1 MIASLQLDCP
11 RECARIVA
19 FLRRQLDQAGFAR
32 LVLGISGGID
42 SVLVAALSARAI
54 GPEHVHAVVMPYRTS
69 TPESA
74 THARLAIAWLGLP
87 WEWCDISAMV
97 DAMVATDPTMDDR
110 RKGNVMA
117 RCRMVVLFDRAARL
131 EALVAGTSNRTESL
145 LGYFTIFGDG
155 ACSLK
160 PIAHLYK
167 CQVRALAGHLGVPD
181 VILHK
186 VPSADLWQGQTDEG
200 ELGFTYDE
208 ADQILYL
215 LTERGWDEGAIV
227 AQSFRPET
235 VQAIQRRMRL
245 AAFKLCLPPALPV
258 EGRAN
263 LCNGGG
269 KQCVP

>member
-1 MIASLQLDCP
+1 MIASLQLECP
-11 RECARIVA
+11 RECTRIVA
-19 FLRRQLDQAGFAR
+19 FIRERLAEAGFHR
-32 LVLGISGGID
+32 LVLGMSGGID
-42 SVLVAALSARAI
+42 SALVAALAARAI
-54 GPEHVHAVVMPYRTS
+54 GPENVHAVIMPYRTS
-69 TPESA
+69 TPESVV
-74 THARLAIAWLGLP
+74 HARLASDWLGLP
-87 WEWCDISAMV
+87 WELGDISAMV

-117 RCRMVVLFDRAARL
+117 RCRMVVLFDRAAKQ

-186 VPSADLWQGQTDEG
+186 VPSADLWQSQTDEG

-208 ADQILYL
+208 ADQIIYL
-215 LTERGWDEGAIV
+215 LTERGWDEDAVV
-227 AQSFRPET
+227 AHGFCPET

-245 AAFKLCLPPALPV
+245 AAFKLCPPPALPV
-258 EGRAN
+258 EGKAN
-263 LCNGGG
+263 LCSGGG
-269 KQCVP
+269 IACIS

>member
-19 FLRRQLDQAGFAR
+19 FLRQQLDETGFRR
-32 LVLGISGGID
+32 LVMGMSGGID
-42 SVLVAALSARAI
+42 SALVAALAARAI
-54 GPEHVHAVVMPYRTS
+54 GAENVHAVIMPYRTS
-69 TPESA
+69 NPESA
-74 THARLAIAWLGLP
+74 AHARLVSDQFGLP
-87 WEWCDISAMV
+87 WEQCDISAIA
-97 DAMVATDPTMDDR
+97 DAVAATDATMDDR

-155 ACSLK
+155 ACSLR

-167 CQVRALAGHLGVPD
+167 CQVKALAGHLGVPD
-181 VILHK
+181 AIIRK

-215 LTERGWDEGAIV
+215 LTERGLDGDAVV
-227 AQSFRPET
+227 AQGFCPQT

-245 AAFKLCLPPALPV
+245 AAFKLCQPPALSV
-258 EGRAN
+258 EGRAH
-263 LCNGGG
+263 LCTGEIN
-269 KQCVP
+269 V